1 MSKDKNIDAVF
12 KILPLFEL
20 AKAEGTELAI
30 QSYLNYLSRM
40 YIQLLGT
47 NNDDWAQLINGL
59 MKIGV
64 DAEHSQVKRIVLH
77 LTNQMNEGG
86 VVDGI

>member
-40 YIQLLGT
+40 YIQLLGA
-47 NNDDWAQLINGL
+47 NNDNWAQLINGL

>member
-20 AKAEGTELAI
+20 AEAERTESTI
-30 QSYLNYLSRM
+30 QSYLNYLSRI
-40 YIQLLGT
+40 YIQLLGA
-47 NNDDWAQLINGL
+47 NNDDLAQLINGL

-77 LTNQMNEGG
+77 LTNQMNKGG
-86 VVDGI
+86 VEDGI

>member
-1 MSKDKNIDAVF
+1 MSEDKNIDSVF

-20 AKAEGTELAI
+20 AKAERTELAI
-30 QSYLNYLSRM
+30 QSYINYLSRM
-40 YIQLLGT
+40 YIQLLGA

-64 DAEHSQVKRIVLH
+64 EAEHSQVKRIVLH
-77 LTNQMNEGG
+77 LTNQMNKGG
-86 VVDGI
+86 VEDGI

>member
-12 KILPLFEL
+12 KILPLFES
-20 AKAEGTELAI
+20 AKADMAEEHI

-40 YIQLLGT
+40 YIQLLGA

-64 DAEHSQVKRIVLH
+64 EAEHSQVKRIVLH
-77 LTNQMNEGG
+77 LTNQMNKGG
-86 VVDGI
+86 VEDGI

>member
-20 AKAEGTELAI
+20 AKDDMAEEHI

-40 YIQLLGT
+40 YIQLLGA
-47 NNDDWAQLINGL
+47 NDETWAQLINGL

-64 DAEHSQVKRIVLH
+64 EAEHSQVKRIVLH
-77 LTNQMNEGG
+77 LTNQMNKGG
-86 VVDGI
+86 VVDGV

>member
-20 AKAEGTELAI
+20 AKADMAEEHI
-30 QSYLNYLSRM
+30 QSYINYLSRM
-40 YIQLLGT
+40 YIWLLGA
-47 NNDDWAQLINGL
+47 NDETWAQLINGL

-64 DAEHSQVKRIVLH
+64 EAEHSQVKRIVLH
-77 LTNQMNEGG
+77 LTNQMNKGG
-86 VVDGI
+86 VEDGI